1 MGARTQE
8 FSAGAVAILPV
19 LVATAPV
26 ALLFG
31 TLAAAKGL
39 SAFEI
44 WLMSATV
51 YAGALQFV
59 AIDQWADPA
68 PLGLLVFTALVVNV
82 RHVLMGASI
91 GRAMTDFSGPAK
103 YAAMFLLTDEGWAF
117 AERRARDGKLT
128 AAYYFGIGVSMW
140 LVWSTASL
148 LGAVIGRG
156 LGDPSAFGFNF
167 AFLAVFICILVGF
180 WSNWRT
186 GAVLASSGA
195 VSALVYLL
203 VPGAWYIIAGAFSG
217 VAVAAALHAESDDH
231 KPDGIMP
238 S

>member
-1 MGARTQE
+1 MGARAQD
-8 FSAGAVAILPV
+8 FSTGAIAILPV
-19 LVATAPV
+19 LVATAPI

-39 SAFEI
+39 SALEV

-51 YAGALQFV
+51 FAGALQFV
-59 AIDQWADPA
+59 AIDQWAEPA

-91 GRAMTDFSGPAK
+91 GRSMTDFSAAAK
-103 YAAMFLLTDEGWAF
+103 YGAMFLLTDEGWAF
-117 AERRARDGKLT
+117 AERRARGGKLT

-140 LVWSTASL
+140 LVWTSASL

-167 AFLAVFICILVGF
+167 AFSAVFICILVGF

-186 GAVLASSGA
+186 GAVLVSSGA

-203 VPGAWYIIAGAFSG
+203 VPGAWYIIAGAFAG
-217 VAVAAALHAESDDH
+217 VATAAALHAKSDDQE
-231 KPDGIMP
+231 PDGIMP

>member
-8 FSAGAVAILPV
+8 FSAGAIAILPV
-19 LVATAPV
+19 LVATAPI

-39 SAFEI
+39 SPVEV

-68 PLGLLVFTALVVNV
+68 PIGLLVFTALVVNV
-82 RHVLMGASI
+82 RHILMGASI
-91 GRAMTDFSGPAK
+91 GRAMTDFSTPAK
-103 YAAMFLLTDEGWAF
+103 YGAMFVLTDEGWAF
-117 AERRARDGKLT
+117 AERRVRDGSLT
-128 AAYYFGIGVSMW
+128 PAYYFGIGVSMW
-140 LVWSTASL
+140 LVWTSGSL
-148 LGAVIGRG
+148 LGAVIGSG
-156 LGDPSAFGFNF
+156 LGDPSAYGFNF
-167 AFLAVFICILVGF
+167 AFSAVFICILVGF

-186 GAVLASSGA
+186 GAVLAASGA
-195 VSALVYLL
+195 VSAMVYLL
-203 VPGAWYIIAGAFSG
+203 VPGAWYIMAGAFAG
-217 VAVAAALHAESDDH
+217 VGTAAVLHAKSDDQ
-231 KPDGIMP
+231 KTDGIMP

>member
-8 FSAGAVAILPV
+8 FSAGAIAILPV
-19 LVATAPV
+19 LVATAPI

-39 SAFEI
+39 SALEV

-51 YAGALQFV
+51 FAGALQFV

-103 YAAMFLLTDEGWAF
+103 YASMFLLTDEGWAF
-117 AERRARDGKLT
+117 AERRVRNGKLT

-140 LVWSTASL
+140 LVWTTASL
-148 LGAVIGRG
+148 LGAVVGRG

-167 AFLAVFICILVGF
+167 AFSAVFICILVGF

-186 GAVLASSGA
+186 GAVLAASGA

-203 VPGAWYIIAGAFSG
+203 VPGAWYIIAGAFAG
-217 VAVAAALHAESDDH
+217 VGTAAALHAKSDDQ
-231 KPDGIMP
+231 KPDGVMP

>member
-8 FSAGAVAILPV
+8 FSAGAIAILPV
-19 LVATAPV
+19 LVATAPI

-39 SAFEI
+39 SALEV

-51 YAGALQFV
+51 FAGALQFV

-103 YAAMFLLTDEGWAF
+103 YASMFLLTDEGWAF
-117 AERRARDGKLT
+117 AERRVRNGKLT

-140 LVWSTASL
+140 LVWTTAS
-148 LGAVIGRG
+148 
-156 LGDPSAFGFNF
+156 
-167 AFLAVFICILVGF
+167 
-180 WSNWRT
+180 
-186 GAVLASSGA
+186 
-195 VSALVYLL
+195 
-203 VPGAWYIIAGAFSG
+203 
-217 VAVAAALHAESDDH
+217 
-231 KPDGIMP
+231 
-238 S
+238 

>member
-8 FSAGAVAILPV
+8 FSAGAIAIFPV
-19 LVATAPV
+19 LVASAPI

-39 SAFEI
+39 SPLEV

-51 YAGALQFV
+51 YAGALQLV

-68 PLGLLVFTALVVNV
+68 PIGLLMFTALVVNV

-103 YAAMFLLTDEGWAF
+103 YSAMFVLTDEGWAF
-117 AERRARDGKLT
+117 AERRVRDGSLT
-128 AAYYFGIGVSMW
+128 PAYYFGIGFSMW
-140 LVWSTASL
+140 LIWTSGSL

-156 LGDPSAFGFNF
+156 IGDPSAYGFNF
-167 AFLAVFICILVGF
+167 AFSAVFICILVGF

-195 VSALVYLL
+195 VSAMVYLL
-203 VPGAWYIIAGAFSG
+203 VPGAWYIIAGAFAG
-217 VAVAAALHAESDDH
+217 VGMAAALHAKSDEQ
-231 KPDGIMP
+231 KTDGIMP

>member
-1 MGARTQE
+1 MGTRIQE
-8 FSAGAVAILPV
+8 FSAGAIAILPV
-19 LVATAPV
+19 LVATAPI

-39 SAFEI
+39 SAFEV

-68 PLGLLVFTALVVNV
+68 PIGLLLFTALVVNV

-91 GRAMTDFSGPAK
+91 GRAMTDFSRPAK
-103 YAAMFLLTDEGWAF
+103 YAAMFVLTDEGWAF
-117 AERRARDGKLT
+117 AERRVRDGSLT
-128 AAYYFGIGVSMW
+128 PAYYFGIGVSMW
-140 LVWSTASL
+140 LVWTSGSL
-148 LGAVIGRG
+148 LGAIIGSG
-156 LGDPSAFGFNF
+156 LGDPSAYGFNF
-167 AFLAVFICILVGF
+167 AFSAVFICILVGF

-186 GAVLASSGA
+186 GAVLAASGA
-195 VSALVYLL
+195 VSAMVYLL
-203 VPGAWYIIAGAFSG
+203 VPGAWYIIAGAFAG
-217 VAVAAALHAESDDH
+217 VGMAAALHADSDDR
-231 KPDGIMP
+231 KPDGILP